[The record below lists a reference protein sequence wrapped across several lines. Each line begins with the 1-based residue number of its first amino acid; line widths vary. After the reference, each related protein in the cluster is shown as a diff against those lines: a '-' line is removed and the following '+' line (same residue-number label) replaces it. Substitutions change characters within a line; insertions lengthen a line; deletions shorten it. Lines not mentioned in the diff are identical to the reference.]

1 MAYLLDTDIC
11 IFYLKGKFALRQKV
25 NQVGEQ
31 HCFISE
37 ITLLELTYG
46 AYNSNQLTKHL
57 AEVTAVARLF
67 DVLPIRPVRDVYGKE
82 RSRLRKLGQLIPNF
96 DLLIGC
102 TALHADLTLVTRNT
116 RHLERM
122 EGLRLENWTLVEDNE
137 FIAAVK

>member
-11 IFYLKGKFALRQKV
+11 IFYLKGKFALGQKV

-46 AYNSNQLTKHL
+46 AYNSDQLTKHL
-57 AEVTAVARLF
+57 TEVSAVARLF
-67 DVLPIRPVRDVYGKE
+67 DVLPIRPVRDIYGKE

-102 TALHADLTLVTRNT
+102 TALYSDLTLVTRNT
-116 RHLERM
+116 KHLERI

-137 FIAAVK
+137 FIAVK

>member
-11 IFYLKGKFALRQKV
+11 IFYLKGKFALGQKV
-25 NQVGEQ
+25 NQVGEK

-46 AYNSNQLTKHL
+46 AYNSDQLTKHL
-57 AEVTAVARLF
+57 TEVSAVARLF
-67 DVLPIRPVRDVYGKE
+67 DVLPIRPVRDIYGKE

-102 TALHADLTLVTRNT
+102 TALYSDLTLVTRNT
-116 RHLERM
+116 KHLERI

-137 FIAAVK
+137 FIAVK

>member
-11 IFYLKGKFALRQKV
+11 IFYLKGKFALGQKV
-25 NQVGEQ
+25 NRVGEQ

-46 AYNSNQLTKHL
+46 AYNSDRLTKHL
-57 AEVTAVARLF
+57 TEVSAIARLF
-67 DVLPIRPVRDVYGKE
+67 DVLPIRPVRDLYGKE

-116 RHLERM
+116 KHLERI
-122 EGLRLENWTLVEDNE
+122 EGLQLQNWTLVKDNE
-137 FIAAVK
+137 FIAVK